1 MWINASAILIYL
13 KNLILNIQKNILFS
27 MKGLRKKTKLI
38 HISTDQVYSKIKFP
52 LKNKEVDAKPLNV
65 YGKTKVLGERI
76 VQKKHIV
83 LRTNYIGKTRVK
95 G

>member
-1 MWINASAILIYL
+1 
-13 KNLILNIQKNILFS
+13 

-76 VQKKHIV
+76 VQKS
-83 LRTNYIGKTRVK
+83 T
-95 G
+95 

>member
-1 MWINASAILIYL
+1 M
-13 KNLILNIQKNILFS
+13 
-27 MKGLRKKTKLI
+27 
-38 HISTDQVYSKIKFP
+38 
-52 LKNKEVDAKPLNV
+52 

-95 G
+95 GKKFLCDWIFNSIIEKKKIVGNENIYFNPLNISF